1 MSKESGS
8 FLFDTD
14 MLFKVGITCIV
25 LLIVYSVYNLFSKM
39 KEINNKLDQFYND
52 PALSLENAEKTET
65 ETETEKT
72 ESKIDISELDL
83 AENLETIE
91 E

>member
-14 MLFKVGITCIV
+14 MFFKVGITCVV
-25 LLIVYSVYNLFSKM
+25 LLTVYFVYNLFSKM
-39 KEINNKLDQFYND
+39 KEINNKLDQFYNE
-52 PALSLENAEKTET
+52 PNLSLENSEKE
-65 ETETEKT
+65 EKEETEKS
-72 ESKIDISELDL
+72 ESKIDISDLDIS
-83 AENLETIE
+83 ENLKTIE

>member
-39 KEINNKLDQFYND
+39 KEINNKLDQFYMIQ
-52 PALSLENAEKTET
+52 LFHLRTQKKQKQKQKQKKQSLK
-65 ETETEKT
+65 
-72 ESKIDISELDL
+72 
-83 AENLETIE
+83 
-91 E
+91 

>member
-14 MLFKVGITCIV
+14 MFFKVGITCIV

-39 KEINNKLDQFYND
+39 KEINNKLDQYYNK
-52 PALSLENAEKTET
+52 PNLSLETPEKE
-65 ETETEKT
+65 ETEKP
-72 ESKIDISELDL
+72 ESKIDITDLDL